1 MCSFMLGYHV
11 HEKAILMAIIPAG
24 MLAADSVADAKVYLM
39 MSIVGHIS
47 LFPLLFEV
55 RELPLK
61 FILSLLHI
69 MLAYI
74 SLDR

>member
-1 MCSFMLGYHV
+1 M

-39 MSIVGHIS
+39 MSVVGHVS

-69 MLAYI
+69 MLAYV